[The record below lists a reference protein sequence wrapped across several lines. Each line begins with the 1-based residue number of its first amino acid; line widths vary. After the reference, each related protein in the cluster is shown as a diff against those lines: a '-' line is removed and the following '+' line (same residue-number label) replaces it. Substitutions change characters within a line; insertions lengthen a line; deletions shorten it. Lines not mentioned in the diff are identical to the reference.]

1 MSLYPFQL
9 CHSIRMTEKLY
20 NDGYGMFSLCLI
32 QGDGNPGF
40 EVLLQNLKAGIS
52 ASKELGEFVKER

>member
-1 MSLYPFQL
+1 MAA
-9 CHSIRMTEKLY
+9 CMT
-20 NDGYGMFSLCLI
+20 GMGNGCDIMFVLI
-32 QGDGNPGF
+32 QGEGNPGF

>member
-1 MSLYPFQL
+1 
-9 CHSIRMTEKLY
+9 MTEKLY
-20 NDGYGMFSLCLI
+20 NDGCDTFSLCLI

>member
-1 MSLYPFQL
+1 
-9 CHSIRMTEKLY
+9 MTEKLC
-20 NDGYGMFSLCLI
+20 DGGCGMLSLCLV
-32 QGDGNPGF
+32 QGEGNPGF